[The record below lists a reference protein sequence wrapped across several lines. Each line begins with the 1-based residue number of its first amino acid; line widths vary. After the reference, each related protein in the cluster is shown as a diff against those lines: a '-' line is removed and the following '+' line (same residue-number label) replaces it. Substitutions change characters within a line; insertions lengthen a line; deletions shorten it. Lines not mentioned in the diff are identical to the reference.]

1 VIPRIYLAGPEVFH
15 PDSRRLAEAKI
26 ALCARYGLVGV
37 FPADDGPHL
46 SGDARA
52 IYRANLARLAS
63 CQGVLA
69 NLSPFRG
76 PHADPGTVYEV
87 ALALA
92 RGIPVAAYTGISGD
106 LKSRI
111 PEGTRPG
118 VDADGLAI
126 EDFGL
131 PENLMPAVALAESGL
146 PIVVASDG
154 PWGLQGADAA
164 LRRLAARLHFG

>member
-1 VIPRIYLAGPEVFH
+1 VIPHVYLAGPEIFH
-15 PDSRRLAEAKI
+15 PNSRRLAEAKI

-46 SGDARA
+46 AGDARG
-52 IYRANLARLAS
+52 IYRANLARLDA

-87 ALALA
+87 ALALS
-92 RGIPVAAYTGISGD
+92 RGLPVAAYTGTPGD
-106 LKSRI
+106 LKARI
-111 PEGTRPG
+111 PEGARRG
-118 VDADGLAI
+118 ADIDGLEI

-131 PENLMPAVALAESGL
+131 PENLMPAVALAEIGM

-154 PWGLQGADAA
+154 PWGLQGAEEA
-164 LRRLAARLHFG
+164 LRRLAVRLHFG